1 MKKLAS
7 GVVKGVA
14 SVFKMD
20 APKAPT
26 VEFPESAQTPAQGYE
41 TAERAQSDE
50 NISRRKRRSRNSLRI
65 DVNLAGDNGAGGNGL
80 NIPR

>member
-1 MKKLAS
+1 VKKLAG

-20 APKAPT
+20 APE
-26 VEFPESAQTPAQGYE
+26 VEIPESAQTPAQGYE
-41 TAERAQSDE
+41 TAERAQSDD

-65 DVNLAGDNGAGGNGL
+65 DANIAGDNGAGGNGL